1 VRDDRERSPPRD
13 IANEI
18 CRESRCIH
26 RMEASACAAAKC
38 GAQQKQKAAGRQ
50 GQAAK

>member
-26 RMEASACAAAKC
+26 RIEASARS
-38 GAQQKQKAAGRQ
+38 GAVRCSTKTKAAGQQ